1 MKKFRI
7 IVSFIEG
14 EFMLIHDFDTVREGL
29 DYAKQIGCATYEVT
43 DDYNLEEWVV
53 IDPSIDATQKLSF
66 AYNKNSR
73 NYHRK

>member
-14 EFMLIHDFDTVREGL
+14 EFMLIHDFDTMREGL
-29 DYAKQIGCATYEVT
+29 DYAKQVGFATYEVT
-43 DDYNLEEWVV
+43 DDYNLEEWVA

>member
-14 EFMLIHDFDTVREGL
+14 EFMLIHDFDTMREGL
-29 DYAKQIGCATYEVT
+29 DYAKQVGFATYEVT

-73 NYHRK
+73 NYNRK

>member
-14 EFMLIHDFDTVREGL
+14 EFMLIHDFDTMREGL
-29 DYAKQIGCATYEVT
+29 DYAKQIGFATYEVT

-73 NYHRK
+73 NYNRK

>member
-14 EFMLIHDFDTVREGL
+14 EFMLIHDFDTMREGL
-29 DYAKQIGCATYEVT
+29 DYAKQVGFATYEVT
-43 DDYNLEEWVV
+43 DDYNLEDWVV

>member
-14 EFMLIHDFDTVREGL
+14 EFMLIHDFDTMREGL
-29 DYAKQIGCATYEVT
+29 DYAKQVGFATYEVT

-73 NYHRK
+73 NYQRK

>member
-29 DYAKQIGCATYEVT
+29 DYAKHVGFATYEVT

>member
-29 DYAKQIGCATYEVT
+29 DYAKQIGFATYEVT

-73 NYHRK
+73 NYQRK

>member
-14 EFMLIHDFDTVREGL
+14 EFMLIHDFDTMREGL
-29 DYAKQIGCATYEVT
+29 DYAKQVGFATYEVT

>member
-29 DYAKQIGCATYEVT
+29 DYAKQVGFATYEVT
-43 DDYNLEEWVV
+43 DDYNLEDWVV

-73 NYHRK
+73 NYHRN

>member
-29 DYAKQIGCATYEVT
+29 DYAKQIGFATYEVT
-43 DDYNLEEWVV
+43 DDYNLEEWVA